1 MLRPLGNNV
10 LVKVEEVEQK
20 TASGILL
27 PDTASKE
34 KPMQGKVIAVGKGTL
49 VDGKIVPVDVKEN
62 DNVIFAKYTGT
73 NIKFEGIEYL
83 ILAER
88 DILAVIE

>member
-73 NIKFEGIEYL
+73 NIKFEGVEYL